1 MYAARDM
8 EKHTMVIEYI
18 GQLIRNEIAE
28 RNEAIYNDQV
38 THWFLMADKLQLE
51 YFFFFLLYFY
61 VLLKKF
67 FA

>member
-28 RNEAIYNDQV
+28 RNEAIYDAQV
-38 THWFLMADKLQLE
+38 KSESKLYSKL
-51 YFFFFLLYFY
+51 
-61 VLLKKF
+61 VLLLLVCIIF
-67 FA
+67 SYN